1 MLSKKGRLIF
11 SSTVVAY
18 WGIAWIIAVAIP
30 SLGALFTLVG
40 AAFILQFTYTFPP
53 ILLLGHWM
61 QLDAMKADSPWRPGM
76 VPGSNRIDTWR
87 QKSRWIRG
95 FKKYWYLKSLLV
107 RLTTHAVNKHKLTDL
122 SRLLYLLQPLL
133 IVHWV
138 SMPGSRLL
146 SYLLPEGLASRCPAV
161 HRMHHRRRQR

>member
-11 SSTVVAY
+11 SSTVVVY
-18 WGIAWIIAVAIP
+18 WAVAWIIAVAVP

-61 QLDAMKADSPWRPGM
+61 QLDAMKADNPWRPGM

-87 QKSRWIRG
+87 QKSRWVRG
-95 FKKYWYLKSLLV
+95 FKRYWYLKSLLV
-107 RLTTHAVNKHKLTDL
+107 RLSLVDDSTNVDAN
-122 SRLLYLLQPLL
+122 
-133 IVHWV
+133 
-138 SMPGSRLL
+138 
-146 SYLLPEGLASRCPAV
+146 
-161 HRMHHRRRQR
+161 